1 MGRGIGKGAAID
13 DTDRNGVLE
22 ESAAAG
28 RLKRKQENNINNTK
42 ALMTQKGTSMENKAA
57 AARRKYMK
65 EWRKRNRDRV
75 KAYNERYW
83 NRKAEE
89 AEADTEEQEKGSE

>member
-1 MGRGIGKGAAID
+1 
-13 DTDRNGVLE
+13 
-22 ESAAAG
+22 
-28 RLKRKQENNINNTK
+28 
-42 ALMTQKGTSMENKAA
+42 MENKAA
-57 AARRKYMK
+57 EARRKYMK

-83 NRKAEE
+83 NRKAEA